1 MGYQVRGTEAPPEPG
16 REVAMD
22 FDISLMK
29 DERCT
34 LVRVQGDIDVVSRA
48 RFEEALF
55 EVVDAGEPMVV
66 DMRQVT
72 FCDST
77 GLNAIVA
84 ANRRAGEHGGTVA
97 LVALPPRVQ
106 RVFRITG
113 IDKFVPIYDTLR
125 EAIGALPSTTA

>member
-1 MGYQVRGTEAPPEPG
+1 
-16 REVAMD
+16 MD
-22 FDISLMK
+22 FDIHLMR

-55 EVVDAGEPMVV
+55 DVVDAGGPLVV

-84 ANRRAGEHGGTVA
+84 ANRRANERETQVA
-97 LVALPPRVQ
+97 LVALPPRVM

-113 IDKFVPIYDTLR
+113 IDKFIPIYDTLR
-125 EAIGALPSTTA
+125 EAIGAFPSSTTSG

>member
-1 MGYQVRGTEAPPEPG
+1 
-16 REVAMD
+16 MD
-22 FDISLMK
+22 FDIHLMR

-34 LVRVQGDIDVVSRA
+34 LARVRGDIDVVSRA
-48 RFEEALF
+48 RFEQALF
-55 EVVDAGEPMVV
+55 EVVDAGAPLAI

-84 ANRRAGEHGGTVA
+84 ANRRALERGTRVA

-106 RVFRITG
+106 RVFQITG
-113 IDKFVPIYDTLR
+113 LDKFIPIHETLG
-125 EAIGALPSTTA
+125 EALGSLTAAPEDHRTGST

>member
-1 MGYQVRGTEAPPEPG
+1 
-16 REVAMD
+16 MD
-22 FDISLMK
+22 FDINLMH
-29 DERCT
+29 DDRCT

-48 RFEEALF
+48 RFEETLF
-55 EVVDAGEPMVV
+55 EVAGTARIMIV

-84 ANRRAGEHGGTVA
+84 ANRRAVQHGAHVA
-97 LVALPPRVQ
+97 LIALPPRVE

-113 IDKFVPIYDTLR
+113 IDKFVPIYGTFR
-125 EAIGALPSTTA
+125 EALGALPSATS

>member
-1 MGYQVRGTEAPPEPG
+1 
-16 REVAMD
+16 MD
-22 FDISLMK
+22 FDISLMR
-29 DERCT
+29 DDRCT
-34 LVRVQGDIDVVSRA
+34 LVRVKGDIDVVSRA

-55 EVVDAGEPMVV
+55 EAVETGEPMVV
-66 DMRQVT
+66 DMREVT

-84 ANRRAGEHGGTVA
+84 ANRRAGERGTHLA

-113 IDKFVPIYDTLR
+113 IDKFIPIHDTLR
-125 EAIGALPSTTA
+125 EAIGAFPSTTP

>member
-1 MGYQVRGTEAPPEPG
+1 
-16 REVAMD
+16 MD
-22 FDISLMK
+22 FDINLMK

-125 EAIGALPSTTA
+125 EAIGALPSTTTS

>member
-1 MGYQVRGTEAPPEPG
+1 
-16 REVAMD
+16 MD
-22 FDISLMK
+22 FDVNLMR
-29 DERCT
+29 DDRCT

-48 RFEEALF
+48 RFEQALF
-55 EVVDAGEPMVV
+55 EVVESGEPMVV
-66 DMRQVT
+66 DMREVT

-84 ANRRAGEHGGTVA
+84 ANRRAGERGGVVA

-113 IDKFVPIYDTLR
+113 IDRFIPIYETLR
-125 EAIGALPSTTA
+125 EALGELPSTTR

>member
-1 MGYQVRGTEAPPEPG
+1 
-16 REVAMD
+16 MD
-22 FDISLMK
+22 FDINLMR
-29 DERCT
+29 DDRCT

-55 EVVDAGEPMVV
+55 EVVDSGDPLVV
-66 DMRQVT
+66 DMREVT

-84 ANRRAGEHGGTVA
+84 ANRRATERGTAVA

-106 RVFRITG
+106 RVFHITG
-113 IDKFVPIYDTLR
+113 IDKFIPVHDTLR
-125 EAIGALPSTTA
+125 EALATLPSTSRP

>member
-1 MGYQVRGTEAPPEPG
+1 MG
-16 REVAMD
+16 REVTMD
-22 FDISLMK
+22 FDINLMR
-29 DERCT
+29 DDRCT
-34 LVRVQGDIDVVSRA
+34 LVRVQGDIDVVSRT

-55 EVVDAGEPMVV
+55 EVVDSGEPMVI
-66 DMRQVT
+66 DMREVT

-84 ANRRAGEHGGTVA
+84 ANRRAGDRGTSVA

-113 IDKFVPIYDTLR
+113 IDKFIPIHDTLR
-125 EAIGALPSTTA
+125 EAIAALPSTTP

>member
-1 MGYQVRGTEAPPEPG
+1 
-16 REVAMD
+16 MD
-22 FDISLMK
+22 FDISLMR
-29 DERCT
+29 DDRCT
-34 LVRVQGDIDVVSRA
+34 LVRVKGDIDVVSRA

-55 EVVDAGEPMVV
+55 EAVETGEPMVV
-66 DMRQVT
+66 DMREVT

-84 ANRRAGEHGGTVA
+84 ANRRVGERGTHLA

-113 IDKFVPIYDTLR
+113 IDKFIPIHETLR
-125 EAIGALPSTTA
+125 EAIGAFPSTTP

>member
-1 MGYQVRGTEAPPEPG
+1 
-16 REVAMD
+16 
-22 FDISLMK
+22 MK

-48 RFEEALF
+48 RFEETLF

-84 ANRRAGEHGGTVA
+84 ANRRAGEHGTTVS

-106 RVFRITG
+106 RVFHITG
-113 IDKFVPIYDTLR
+113 IDRYVPIYDTLR

>member
-1 MGYQVRGTEAPPEPG
+1 MGYQVRGTEVPLEPG

-84 ANRRAGEHGGTVA
+84 ANRRAGEHGGTVS

>member
-1 MGYQVRGTEAPPEPG
+1 
-16 REVAMD
+16 MD
-22 FDISLMK
+22 FDIHLMH
-29 DERCT
+29 DDRCT

-55 EVVDAGEPMVV
+55 DVVDTGGPLVV

-84 ANRRAGEHGGTVA
+84 ANRRAQERGAQVSLA
-97 LVALPPRVQ
+97 ALPPRVQ
-106 RVFRITG
+106 RVFHITG
-113 IDKFVPIYDTLR
+113 LDKLIPIYETLR
-125 EAIGALPSTTA
+125 EALGALPSKTTR

>member
-1 MGYQVRGTEAPPEPG
+1 
-16 REVAMD
+16 MD

-55 EVVDAGEPMVV
+55 EVVDSGEPMVV

-84 ANRRAGEHGGTVA
+84 ANRRAGERGTTVS

-125 EAIGALPSTTA
+125 EAIGALPSTTTP